1 MWGPEDR
8 GRNCWIVGAVVRASH
23 ARRFP
28 RRGGE
33 ETRDSQ
39 ELQVG
44 RTGWRERI
52 MRSRGSFQQEVAYC
66 FCIKWWAT
74 TFSAALMRK
83 WLEQCTSQLSI
94 SFYHLQ
100 QMFQGKCVTIRILL
114 GKNGGVKMWSRR
126 AYIRKRKVPKKRDSE
141 TSIRKKEN
149 SKKKNIERR
158 EWTMYF
164 SIY

>member
-1 MWGPEDR
+1 MQEI
-8 GRNCWIVGAVVRASH
+8 WITYVGVQ
-23 ARRFP
+23 
-28 RRGGE
+28 GGE

-52 MRSRGSFQQEVAYC
+52 MRSKRSFQQEVAYC

-74 TFSAALMRK
+74 TLSVALMRK
-83 WLEQCTSQLSI
+83 LLEQCTSQLSI

-126 AYIRKRKVPKKRDSE
+126 EYIRKRNVPEKRDSE
-141 TSIRKKEN
+141 TSIKKKEN

>member
-1 MWGPEDR
+1 MQEI
-8 GRNCWIVGAVVRASH
+8 WITYVGAQ
-23 ARRFP
+23 
-28 RRGGE
+28 GGE

-52 MRSRGSFQQEVAYC
+52 MRSKGSFQQEVAYC

-74 TFSAALMRK
+74 TLSAALMRK

-126 AYIRKRKVPKKRDSE
+126 EYIRKRKVPEKRDSE
-141 TSIRKKEN
+141 TSI
-149 SKKKNIERR
+149 KKKKR
-158 EWTMYF
+158 E
-164 SIY
+164 